1 MKSTL
6 RIICASI
13 VTILLFNLFSWFLM
27 KLLEGI
33 SDWQLFWFIIICIIA
48 YFVLVNLVN
57 FLSKLVLIIVR
68 YSESRTQFLAIKWVL
83 LIVSWGMAI
92 VCCDIIFRYID
103 FSITKLWVY
112 GVLVVLVYIS
122 IPITINKKVK
132 TYIAIFEKGYK
143 MAYEYAQA
151 NLELERISN
160 GIQEYGYQALEMGMG
175 LAIQIKSGKITYTE
189 ALKQI
194 ADMRELNLINNVQV
208 TDITN
213 IIQKEIA

>member
-1 MKSTL
+1 
-6 RIICASI
+6 
-13 VTILLFNLFSWFLM
+13 M